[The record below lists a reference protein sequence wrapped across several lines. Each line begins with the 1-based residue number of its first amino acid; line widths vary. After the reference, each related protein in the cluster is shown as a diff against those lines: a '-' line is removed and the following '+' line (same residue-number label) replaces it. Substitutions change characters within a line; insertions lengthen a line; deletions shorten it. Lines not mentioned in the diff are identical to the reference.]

1 MTDLKYT
8 MTDRMRDAIA
18 NSDWMDVGRVDPETI
33 ALGYEYFDRWLNEER
48 AKAWDLA
55 RSEVRSIPSWYN
67 TETGKGGFD
76 LQPLGP
82 YTSSEEGAW
91 DAVMEILDQ
100 NPYRKADS

>member
-33 ALGYEYFDRWLNEER
+33 ALGYEYFDLWLN
-48 AKAWDLA
+48 AQLADAWDEGHWAGGENVA
-55 RSEVRSIPSWYN
+55 RRMWED
-67 TETGKGGFD
+67 GDD
-76 LQPLGP
+76 L
-82 YTSSEEGAW
+82 
-91 DAVMEILDQ
+91 Q

>member
-48 AKAWDLA
+48 AKAYDEGKTAMAIYSQGA
-55 RSEVRSIPSWYN
+55 RMKV
-67 TETGKGGFD
+67 
-76 LQPLGP
+76 P
-82 YTSSEEGAW
+82 YPE
-91 DAVMEILDQ
+91 